1 MLTVDHYELIRRKV
15 LIEGLSQRDAAQELG
30 HSRKT
35 VAKAL
40 ALRIP
45 PGYRLSQPRPRPV
58 LDPVKHIIDTWLEQ
72 NTKTRPK
79 QRQTAQ
85 KIYERL
91 RDEYGF
97 TGHYGTVQRYVKEVA
112 HRQKD
117 VFIPL
122 QFDPGEEAQVDWHE
136 GWIFVSFRQ
145 A

>member
-1 MLTVDHYELIRRKV
+1 MLTVGHYELIRRRV
-15 LIEGLSQRDAAQELG
+15 LIEGLSERAAAQALG

-40 ALRIP
+40 ALRLP
-45 PGYRLSQPRPRPV
+45 PGYRLREPRSKPV
-58 LDPVKHIIDTWLEQ
+58 LDPVKPMIDAWLEQ

-97 TGHYGTVQRYVKEVA
+97 TGHYGTVQRYVKQAA
-112 HRQKD
+112 HRH
-117 VFIPL
+117 
-122 QFDPGEEAQVDWHE
+122 EAVLFE
-136 GWIFVSFRQ
+136 GHLRLSV
-145 A
+145 